1 MALFDIVRKAMLAS
15 LGVQERVSELIDDL
29 VKRGELSQGEGSKI
43 FKEWMDKAQQSST
56 DLTGRIQEAVTG
68 ALKQFPIA
76 TKSDVEE
83 IQKRLDTLSTRV
95 QKMEGGEG

>member
-15 LGVQERVSELIDDL
+15 LGAQGRVSEFVDDL

-43 FKEWMDKAQQSST
+43 VKEWMDKAQQSSA
-56 DLTGRIQEAVTG
+56 DLTGRIQGAVTD
-68 ALKQFPIA
+68 ALKQFPLA

-83 IQKRLDTLSTRV
+83 VQKRLDTLSTRI